1 MEHKCYYG
9 DMDTINNP
17 QQRKAIQDRF
27 KGGERKC
34 PTCGE
39 ELPFFELIPNV
50 NLRRSIDEWKQREM
64 DFKFQAA
71 VSGITKHCDNH
82 KVRKASTLTIFRFN
96 FDLLSI
102 FVNSCYVE
110 LKEAIVKAGAVRRI
124 VKLICRGEKGP
135 DAMAVLLRLSK
146 TEALREEIG
155 KTKDCIPLLVSLLHN
170 DNPDVSQKA
179 QRI

>member
-1 MEHKCYYG
+1 V
-9 DMDTINNP
+9 I
-17 QQRKAIQDRF
+17 
-27 KGGERKC
+27 
-34 PTCGE
+34 
-39 ELPFFELIPNV
+39 
-50 NLRRSIDEWKQREM
+50 
-64 DFKFQAA
+64 
-71 VSGITKHCDNH
+71 IT
-82 KVRKASTLTIFRFN
+82 RYAKASTLTVFRFN

-135 DAMAVLLRLSK
+135 DAIAVLLRLSK
-146 TEALREEIG
+146 TEALREETG

-179 QRI
+179 QRMLKNLSSNTSFKNKLKKLN

>member
-1 MEHKCYYG
+1 
-9 DMDTINNP
+9 MDTINNP

-27 KGGERKC
+27 KGGERNC

-50 NLRRSIDEWKQREM
+50 NLRRSIDGWKQREM
-64 DFKFQAA
+64 DLKFQAA
-71 VSGITKHCDNH
+71 VSGIT
-82 KVRKASTLTIFRFN
+82 STLTVFRFN

-146 TEALREEIG
+146 TEALREETG

-179 QRI
+179 QRMLKNLSSNTSFKNKFKKLN